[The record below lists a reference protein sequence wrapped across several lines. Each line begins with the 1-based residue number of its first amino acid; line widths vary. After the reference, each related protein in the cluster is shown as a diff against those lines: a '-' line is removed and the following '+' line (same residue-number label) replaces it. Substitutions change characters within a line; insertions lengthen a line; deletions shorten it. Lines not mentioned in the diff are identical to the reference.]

1 MMSNKEA
8 NSNSTKENSEPI
20 SSDINKIK
28 DRDIR
33 LKHSLNLKDKEIND
47 LNYRI
52 KELESENSSLI
63 QTIKEQEAIINEL
76 SSSFSKCHRL
86 LNDMTKV
93 QKQTFSEI
101 AEMQKSFYDRTG
113 NSEFGHMLQK
123 QSSEKKKFQKKNI
136 ISGK

>member
-52 KELESENSSLI
+52 KELESEI
-63 QTIKEQEAIINEL
+63 
-76 SSSFSKCHRL
+76 
-86 LNDMTKV
+86 
-93 QKQTFSEI
+93 
-101 AEMQKSFYDRTG
+101 
-113 NSEFGHMLQK
+113 
-123 QSSEKKKFQKKNI
+123 
-136 ISGK
+136 